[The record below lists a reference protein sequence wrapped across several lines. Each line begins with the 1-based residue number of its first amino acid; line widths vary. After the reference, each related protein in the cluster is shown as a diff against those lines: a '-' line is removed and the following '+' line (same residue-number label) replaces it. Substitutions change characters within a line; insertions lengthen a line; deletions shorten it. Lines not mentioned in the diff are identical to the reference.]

1 MYMNI
6 YKKIYMYSVQCMS
19 KNALFMLIHSVE
31 FDTPLPVGGIC
42 MSHQEQRDSDSISHD
57 HCAGKRKE
65 ETEMKEK
72 GRKREGGRK
81 EGKERE
87 RRGGR
92 KGGKKR
98 ERGKER
104 GSEKVREREKRGG
117 EGEREG
123 KRERERERERKRGE
137 RGRWRWVC
145 EGRRSSPEQRRLR

>member
-1 MYMNI
+1 MHI
-6 YKKIYMYSVQCMS
+6 YIKIYMYSVHCMS

-42 MSHQEQRDSDSISHD
+42 KSHQEQRDSDSISHD

-65 ETEMKEK
+65 ETQMKEK

-81 EGKERE
+81 KGREREREEGREKRREKERE
-87 RRGGR
+87 R
-92 KGGKKR
+92 KR
-98 ERGKER
+98 EGEEER
-104 GSEKVREREKRGG
+104 GREREKRGG

-123 KRERERERERKRGE
+123 KRERERKRGE

-145 EGRRSSPEQRRLR
+145 EGRRSSPEQHRLR